1 MPGGEACIRCAT
13 LWLHSREHPH
23 VGPKLAAI
31 ANCRPLARACSGPAT
46 AGCSCQMPTHAPH
59 PAHAFSGQLPWSLPA
74 DAPVGRSAG
83 GIRSLQV
90 SCVHVA
96 GSVSCCAPGV
106 PGRRVHQMSMRGRH
120 PRSLAQPALTSTA
133 AHSRAALRRVV
144 TVSSVTHR
152 WGNLCSTPDRLRD
165 EFLRGDFGHRY
176 WNTKLANCMVG
187 YELQRR
193 LGARGVQV
201 GRRRRHLQLAAQ
213 LRALGPMRAFPC
225 QEQGRAHLVSVMS
238 LTCKPYSQ
246 LARQAAAAASI
257 PCCRL
262 VLLGPTPP
270 LFTKTCVAEL
280 CGGPRVGQDR
290 RVAALALVGA
300 ARRGVDVCAPRR

>member
-1 MPGGEACIRCAT
+1 M
-13 LWLHSREHPH
+13 
-23 VGPKLAAI
+23 
-31 ANCRPLARACSGPAT
+31 
-46 AGCSCQMPTHAPH
+46 
-59 PAHAFSGQLPWSLPA
+59 
-74 DAPVGRSAG
+74 
-83 GIRSLQV
+83 QV
-90 SCVHVA
+90 E

-106 PGRRVHQMSMRGRH
+106 PGRRLHQMSMRGRH
-120 PRSLAQPALTSTA
+120 PRSLAQPALVSPA
-133 AHSRAALRRVV
+133 AHSRAALCRVV

-176 WNTKLANCMVG
+176 WSTKLANCMVG

-193 LGARGVQV
+193 LGARGVHV

-213 LRALGPMRAFPC
+213 LRALGPMRGFPC
-225 QEQGRAHLVSVMS
+225 QEQGRAHS
-238 LTCKPYSQ
+238 CKPYSQ
-246 LARQAAAAASI
+246 LAWQAAAAASI

-290 RVAALALVGA
+290 RVAALVLVGA
-300 ARRGVDVCAPRR
+300 ARSGVYVCAPRR